1 MSRSVVIPLFSA
13 GRPRFAGDDAT
24 LVAAIRE
31 GQVGCTAEL
40 FDRYGS
46 HVQRVLANILGFDP
60 ELADL
65 IQEVFAR
72 ALASLHTLND
82 GAKLKAWLTSIAVFT
97 ARGCIRARTRRRWL
111 GLATPSQLG
120 QQPAPRVPE
129 EVREALRATYEVL
142 EQLPSN
148 ERIAFT
154 LRYFHG
160 LELTDLAEA
169 CGVSLATIK
178 RRLAR
183 ARLRFMALARH
194 RPALRAWVEEEE
206 SRG

>member
-13 GRPRFAGDDAT
+13 GRPRFAGDDAA
-24 LVAAIRE
+24 LVTAIRAN
-31 GQVGCTAEL
+31 QAGCTAEL
-40 FDRYGS
+40 FDRYGA

-65 IQEVFAR
+65 LQEVFAR

-97 ARGCIRARTRRRWL
+97 ARGCIRSRSRRRWL
-111 GLATPSQLG
+111 GLATPTQLG

-129 EVREALRATYEVL
+129 EVREALRSTYEVL
-142 EQLPSN
+142 ELLPAD

-154 LRYFHG
+154 LRYVHG
-160 LELTDLAEA
+160 LELTDLAQA
-169 CGVSLATIK
+169 CDVSLATIK
-178 RRLAR
+178 RRLSKAR
-183 ARLRFMALARH
+183 QRFMTLARH
-194 RPALRAWVEEEE
+194 RPALQVWVEEE
-206 SRG
+206 SRE

>member
-1 MSRSVVIPLFSA
+1 VSRSIVIPLFSA
-13 GRPRFAGDDAT
+13 GRPRFAGDDAA
-24 LVAAIRE
+24 LVTAIRD
-31 GQVGCTAEL
+31 GQAGCTAEL
-40 FDRYGS
+40 FDRYGA
-46 HVQRVLANILGFDP
+46 HVQRVLANILGFDH

-72 ALASLHTLND
+72 ALASLNSLND
-82 GAKLKAWLTSIAVFT
+82 GAKLKAWLTTIAVFT

-111 GLATPSQLG
+111 GLATPAQIG

-129 EVREALRATYEVL
+129 EVREALRSTYEVL

-154 LRYFHG
+154 LRYVHG
-160 LELTDLAEA
+160 LDLTDLAEA

-178 RRLAR
+178 RRLAK
-183 ARLRFMALARH
+183 ARHRFMTLARH
-194 RPALRAWVEEEE
+194 RPALRVWVEEE